1 MSITTEVGST
11 STQVSAATSRGRM
24 SITTYILMDFWRNF
38 RNFGNTFFILVL
50 PTALYLFFGVYND
63 WSDFPA
69 GNGNVSAW
77 IMIGMA
83 TYGAIIATTA
93 LAGSAAVEIQ
103 QGWGRQLSLTGM
115 PHSMFVIAKS
125 TIALAMATLPVILL
139 NLVAYFSAAD
149 MPVSTWLTSAGL
161 TLVAAIPFALYGL
174 AVGLLFRSD
183 AAIGA
188 ASGILVVFGFLG
200 NAFMP
205 LQGVLLE
212 IGKFTPMYGSTA
224 LARYPLTEGTIVGTM
239 GPTGEDSLWLILANV
254 LAWSAVFAIA
264 CLALQ
269 RRRTVRR

>member
-1 MSITTEVGST
+1 MSIS
-11 STQVSAATSRGRM
+11 
-24 SITTYILMDFWRNF
+24 TYILMDFWRNF

-83 TYGAIIATTA
+83 AYGAIIATTA

-115 PHSMFVIAKS
+115 PHSLFVVAKS
-125 TIALAMATLPVILL
+125 VIALAMATLPVIVL
-139 NLVAYFSAAD
+139 NIVAYYTTAD
-149 MPVSTWLTSAGL
+149 MPAITWLAAAGL
-161 TLVAAIPFALYGL
+161 TLVAAVPFALYGL

-205 LQGVLLE
+205 LEGVLLD
-212 IGKFTPMYGSTA
+212 IGRFTPMYGSAA
-224 LARYPLTEGTIVGTM
+224 LARYPLTAGTVIGTM
-239 GPTGEDSLWLILANV
+239 GPTGEDSLWMILANV
-254 LAWSAVFAIA
+254 LAWSAVFAVA

-269 RRRTVRR
+269 RRRTVHR